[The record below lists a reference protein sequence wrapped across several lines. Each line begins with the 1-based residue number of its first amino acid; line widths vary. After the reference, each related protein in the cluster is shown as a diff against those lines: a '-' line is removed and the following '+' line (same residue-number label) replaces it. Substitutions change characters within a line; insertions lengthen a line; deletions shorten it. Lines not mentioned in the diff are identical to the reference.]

1 MAVQLRSEKIG
12 LNDFL
17 YRMKVPGIRNAE
29 CSCGWRKQ
37 TVKHILLFCPEL
49 AKERRELIE
58 QVGTSDYRQILT
70 QKHGIRAAARW
81 MIKIGRLDQFSLA
94 QEQLARSK
102 LPLGLDKETKNKKKG
117 KEKRGSKKKAWKET
131 ITETIAAD

>member
-1 MAVQLRSEKIG
+1 MRDGALI
-12 LNDFL
+12 LFFAT
-17 YRMKVPGIRNAE
+17 P
-29 CSCGWRKQ
+29 WRIIPVDK
-37 TVKHILLFCPEL
+37 TLE
-49 AKERRELIE
+49 
-58 QVGTSDYRQILT
+58 S

-117 KEKRGSKKKAWKET
+117 KEKRGSKKKA
-131 ITETIAAD
+131 

>member
-1 MAVQLRSEKIG
+1 
-12 LNDFL
+12 
-17 YRMKVPGIRNAE
+17 MKVPGIRNAE

-117 KEKRGSKKKAWKET
+117 KEKRGSKKKA
-131 ITETIAAD
+131 

>member
-1 MAVQLRSEKIG
+1 MQNNLNATPNWTESERISV
-12 LNDFL
+12 
-17 YRMKVPGIRNAE
+17 RI
-29 CSCGWRKQ
+29 S
-37 TVKHILLFCPEL
+37 PEL

-81 MIKIGRLDQFSLA
+81 MIKLGRLDQFSLA

-117 KEKRGSKKKAWKET
+117 KEKRGSKKKA
-131 ITETIAAD
+131 

>member
-1 MAVQLRSEKIG
+1 
-12 LNDFL
+12 
-17 YRMKVPGIRNAE
+17 
-29 CSCGWRKQ
+29 
-37 TVKHILLFCPEL
+37 
-49 AKERRELIE
+49 
-58 QVGTSDYRQILT
+58 
-70 QKHGIRAAARW
+70 

-117 KEKRGSKKKAWKET
+117 KEKRGSKKKAQKET